1 MKIESSS
8 DVQTIQ
14 RLDQPSLR
22 DASAT
27 SAPKGADELAP
38 FFGQEVMDTARE
50 LSKRSSGV
58 QIPPVRHIAQ
68 LYDQLGHPA
77 KASLA
82 SVSRRIWTEL
92 QKQQL
97 SVAKLIT
104 LTDGDPARAFVV
116 LKHVVDQT
124 DAQVLPAEAKMAR
137 TTLADLEKG
146 FKGEIQAGLNIAVAL
161 QAATDD
167 PKERQAMR
175 ELYYNSVVNRQSLT
189 VMLHALLD
197 AYGGEQFLNGLN
209 VMRGALADD
218 MAARASSISPA
229 ALRSLLK
236 GLGSC
241 SQLGGVL
248 SSCQDLI
255 QRLNVQFDPVTL
267 LKRLLT
273 CTSTG
278 LGGNEIPDLLND
290 LRSEQPSHKLT
301 ALNGLYPAFRQLPL
315 AVWPD
320 EGVRKDSVKLLLMV
334 MDQLTQNERLQNQRF
349 GIGALA

>member
-1 MKIESSS
+1 MKIESSN
-8 DVQTIQ
+8 DVQPIQ
-14 RLDQPSLR
+14 HLDQPGLR
-22 DASAT
+22 DAHAP
-27 SAPKGADELAP
+27 SAPAGGNESIP
-38 FFGQEVMDTARE
+38 IFGQALADTARE
-50 LSKRSSGV
+50 LSRRSNGV
-58 QIPPVRHIAQ
+58 QIPAVQHIAQ

-77 KASLA
+77 NASLT
-82 SVSRRIWTEL
+82 SVSRRIWAEL
-92 QKQQL
+92 LKQQL
-97 SVAKLIT
+97 SVGKLID

-116 LKHVVDQT
+116 LKHVIEQA
-124 DAQVLPAEAKMAR
+124 DAQVHTAETKMAR
-137 TTLADLEKG
+137 TILADLEKG

-161 QAATDD
+161 LAATDD

-197 AYGGEQFLNGLN
+197 AYGGERFLNGLN

-241 SQLGGVL
+241 SQLGGVF
-248 SSCQDLI
+248 SSCQALV
-255 QRLNVQFDPVTL
+255 QRLNDEFDPVTL
-267 LKRLLT
+267 LKRLLA

-278 LGGNEIPDLLND
+278 LGGNEIPDLLSE
-290 LRSEQPSHKLT
+290 LRCEQPSQRLMV
-301 ALNGLYPAFRQLPL
+301 LNSLYPAFRQLPL

-320 EGVRKDSVKLLLMV
+320 EGVRKDSVKLLLIV
-334 MDQLTQNERLQNQRF
+334 MDQLTQSERLENQRF
-349 GIGALA
+349 GAGALA